1 MTIVHGDGMHSTT
14 NLALTGFSL
23 PPLHV
28 VTLIVISSSFIG
40 TLLCIEGLKI
50 CPKRLTDRREIEFVI
65 RFLLIQNPAP
75 PPCRLSLFLVTFGL
89 LKGK

>member
-40 TLLCIEGLKI
+40 TLLRIEGLKI

-65 RFLLIQNPAP
+65 RFLLIQNPTP
-75 PPCRLSLFLVTFGL
+75 PPCRLSLLVTFGL

>member
-28 VTLIVISSSFIG
+28 VTLIVISSSFIDADALTEE
-40 TLLCIEGLKI
+40 TLK
-50 CPKRLTDRREIEFVI
+50 T
-65 RFLLIQNPAP
+65 QA
-75 PPCRLSLFLVTFGL
+75 LS
-89 LKGK
+89 